1 MNSKKIFEILELLQ
15 ELSTGKEI
23 VLAEYAVQKELSVRT
38 VRRYFEDIRSFFG
51 QDSIIQT
58 ARGSYTSINKE
69 FFTNALL
76 PSVEDKIEIE
86 HLIDLMHIINPGF
99 TNELPSMHRKVDNKI
114 QKELTQVF
122 LIKGSPSETLPSQET
137 FDTLKKAIKGRRY
150 CDIVYE
156 NELLSDVKPLKIIY
170 CKGNWSLAI
179 LHEHEPKNSG
189 FRYIRVGFIDS
200 IILQAKTFNKDAYAE
215 NFVCNAQSFF
225 ESYKVPSY
233 EATVAVA
240 PHVEKFFR
248 QKSFSRTQKILE
260 TLPNGWVKI
269 SYQITSNNFLLML
282 ARRWLPDMIILEP
295 KEARDAMDAL
305 MQKYQDT
312 KEAFFDGSQNLIS

>member
-1 MNSKKIFEILELLQ
+1 MNSKKIFEMFELLQ
-15 ELSTGKEI
+15 ELTTGKEI
-23 VLAEYAVQKELSVRT
+23 VISDYAAQKEISERT
-38 VRRYFEDIRSFFG
+38 VRRYFEDLRSFFG
-51 QDSIIQT
+51 EHSIIQT

-86 HLIDLMHIINPGF
+86 HLIDLLHIINPGF

-179 LHEHEPKNSG
+179 LHEHEPKNNG

-200 IILQAKTFNKDAYAE
+200 ITLQSKTFNKDAYSE

-225 ESYKVPSY
+225 EGYKVPSY
-233 EATVAVA
+233 EAIVAVA

-269 SYQITSNNFLLML
+269 SYQITSNDFILML
-282 ARRWLPDMIILEP
+282 ARRWFPDMIILEP
-295 KEARDAMDAL
+295 KEARDEMDTL
-305 MQKYQDT
+305 MQKYQDMKDT
-312 KEAFFDGSQNLIS
+312 FFDEF

>member
-1 MNSKKIFEILELLQ
+1 MNGKKIFEVFELLQ
-15 ELSTGKEI
+15 ELTRGKEI
-23 VLAEYAVQKELSVRT
+23 VISDYAAKKEISERT
-38 VRRYFEDIRSFFG
+38 LRRYFEDLRSFFG
-51 QDSIIQT
+51 EHSIIQT

-69 FFTNALL
+69 FFNHALL

-86 HLIDLMHIINPGF
+86 HLIDLLHIINPGF

-156 NELLSDVKPLKIIY
+156 KELLSDVKPLKIIY

-179 LHEHEPKNSG
+179 LHEHEPSNNG
-189 FRYIRVGFIDS
+189 FRFIRVGFIDS
-200 IILQAKTFNKDAYAE
+200 ITLQAKTFNKDTYSE

-225 ESYKVPSY
+225 EGYKIPSY
-233 EATVAVA
+233 EAIVAI
-240 PHVEKFFR
+240 PPYLEKFFR
-248 QKSFSRTQKILE
+248 QKSFSRTQKILG
-260 TLPNGWVKI
+260 TLPNGWIKI
-269 SYQITSNNFLLML
+269 SYQITSNDFILML
-282 ARRWLPDMIILEP
+282 ARRWFPDMIILEP
-295 KEARDAMDAL
+295 KEAREEINAMIE
-305 MQKYQDT
+305 KYQDN
-312 KEAFFDGSQNLIS
+312 KAQFFNEPLDD

>member
-1 MNSKKIFEILELLQ
+1 MNSKKIFEMFELLQ
-15 ELSTGKEI
+15 ELTTGKEI
-23 VLAEYAVQKELSVRT
+23 VMSDYAAQKELSERT
-38 VRRYFEDIRSFFG
+38 LRRYFEDLRSFFG
-51 QDSIIQT
+51 KDSIIQT
-58 ARGSYTSINKE
+58 ARGSYASINKE
-69 FFTNALL
+69 FFNNALL

-156 NELLSDVKPLKIIY
+156 KELLSDVKPLKIIY

-189 FRYIRVGFIDS
+189 FRFIRVGFIDS
-200 IILQAKTFNKDAYAE
+200 ITLHGKTFNKDAYAE
-215 NFVCNAQSFF
+215 SFVSNSQSFF
-225 ESYKVPSY
+225 EGYKVQSY
-233 EATVAVA
+233 EATVAIA

-248 QKSFSRTQKILE
+248 QKSFSRKQKILE
-260 TLPNGWVKI
+260 TLPNGWIKI
-269 SYQITSNNFLLML
+269 SYQITSNDFLLML
-282 ARRWLPDMIILEP
+282 ARRWFPDMIILEP
-295 KEARDAMDAL
+295 QEAREELDAMLQRYEENKAHL
-305 MQKYQDT
+305 LQ
-312 KEAFFDGSQNLIS
+312 

>member
-1 MNSKKIFEILELLQ
+1 MNRKKIFEIFELLQ
-15 ELSTGKEI
+15 ELTSGKEI
-23 VLAEYAVQKELSVRT
+23 VISDYAAQKEISERT
-38 VRRYFEDIRSFFG
+38 LRRYFEDLRSFFG
-51 QDSIIQT
+51 EHSIIQT

-76 PSVEDKIEIE
+76 PSLEDKIEIE
-86 HLIDLMHIINPGF
+86 HLIDLLHIINPGF

-122 LIKGSPSETLPSQET
+122 LIKGSPAETLPSQET

-179 LHEHEPKNSG
+179 LHEHESKNSG
-189 FRYIRVGFIDS
+189 FRFIRVGFIDS
-200 IILQAKTFNKDAYAE
+200 ISLQAKTFNKDAYSE

-225 ESYKVPSY
+225 EGYKVPSY
-233 EATVAVA
+233 EAIVAVA

-248 QKSFSRTQKILE
+248 QKSFLRTQRILE

-269 SYQITSNNFLLML
+269 SYQITSNDFILML
-282 ARRWLPDMIILEP
+282 ARRWFPDMIILEP
-295 KEARDAMDAL
+295 KEARDEMDAL
-305 MQKYQDT
+305 IQNYQDM
-312 KEAFFDGSQNLIS
+312 KEAFFDES

>member
-1 MNSKKIFEILELLQ
+1 MNSKKIFEMFELLQ
-15 ELSTGKEI
+15 ELTTGKEI
-23 VLAEYAVQKELSVRT
+23 VMSDYAAQKELSERT
-38 VRRYFEDIRSFFG
+38 LRRYFEDLRSFFG
-51 QDSIIQT
+51 KDSIIQT
-58 ARGSYTSINKE
+58 ARGSYASINKE
-69 FFTNALL
+69 FFNNALL

-156 NELLSDVKPLKIIY
+156 KELLSDIKPLKIIY

-189 FRYIRVGFIDS
+189 FRFIRVGFIDS
-200 IILQAKTFNKDAYAE
+200 IILQAKTFNKDTYAE

-225 ESYKVPSY
+225 EGYKVQSY
-233 EATVAVA
+233 EATVAIA

-260 TLPNGWVKI
+260 TLPNGWIKI
-269 SYQITSNNFLLML
+269 SYQITSNDFLLML
-282 ARRWLPDMIILEP
+282 ARRWFPNMIILEP
-295 KEARDAMDAL
+295 QEAREELDAMLQRYEENKAHL
-305 MQKYQDT
+305 LQ
-312 KEAFFDGSQNLIS
+312 

>member
-1 MNSKKIFEILELLQ
+1 MDSKKIFEILELLQ
-15 ELSTGKEI
+15 ELSTGKEVI
-23 VLAEYAVQKELSVRT
+23 LADYAAQKEVSVRT
-38 VRRYFEDIRSFFG
+38 IRRYFEDIRSFFG
-51 QDSIIQT
+51 RECLIQT
-58 ARGSYTSINKE
+58 ARGSYSSINKE
-69 FFTNALL
+69 FFTSALL

-86 HLIDLMHIINPGF
+86 HLIDLLHIINPGF

-156 NELLSDVKPLKIIY
+156 KELLSDVRPLKIIY

-179 LHEHEPKNSG
+179 LHEHEPSNSG

-200 IILQAKTFNKDAYAE
+200 IILHAKTFNKDAYAE
-215 NFVCNAQSFF
+215 SFVLNSQSFF
-225 ESYKVPSY
+225 EGYKVPSY
-233 EATVAVA
+233 EAIVAIA

-248 QKSFSRTQKILE
+248 QKSFSRTQKILD
-260 TLPNGWVKI
+260 TLPNGWIKV
-269 SYQITSNNFLLML
+269 SYQVTSNDFLLML
-282 ARRWLPDMIILEP
+282 ARRWFPDMIILEP
-295 KEARDAMDAL
+295 QIARKDLEVMI
-305 MQKYQDT
+305 QTYQDN
-312 KEAFFDGSQNLIS
+312 KNYFFEEL

>member
-1 MNSKKIFEILELLQ
+1 MNGKKIFEVFELLQ
-15 ELSTGKEI
+15 ELTKGKEVVI
-23 VLAEYAVQKELSVRT
+23 SDYAAQKEISERT
-38 VRRYFEDIRSFFG
+38 LRRYFEDLRSFFG
-51 QDSIIQT
+51 EHSIIQT

-86 HLIDLMHIINPGF
+86 HLIDLLHIINPGF

-156 NELLSDVKPLKIIY
+156 KELLSDVKPLKIIY

-189 FRYIRVGFIDS
+189 FRFIRVGFIDS
-200 IILQAKTFNKDAYAE
+200 ISLQAKTFNKDAYSE
-215 NFVCNAQSFF
+215 SFVCNAQSFF
-225 ESYKVPSY
+225 EGYKVQSY
-233 EATVAVA
+233 EATVAIA

-248 QKSFSRTQKILE
+248 QKAFSRTQKILE
-260 TLPNGWVKI
+260 TLPNGWIKI
-269 SYQITSNNFLLML
+269 SYQITSNDFILML
-282 ARRWLPDMIILEP
+282 ARRWFPDMIILEP
-295 KEARDAMDAL
+295 KEARDEMDRL
-305 MQKYQDT
+305 IQRYQDT
-312 KEAFFDGSQNLIS
+312 KDSFFDES